1 MKLFILSDELAG
13 NGPVWMNIFWPH
25 YTAYADS
32 VPTVLMSTPY
42 RAPGAGRVGSH
53 WLDWQETRA
62 HGERL
67 CDMVRAERDPA
78 GPNILVVWAINHRD
92 IMRARLLAP
101 VWDLFDVTVL
111 WILDTIHPA
120 HTKLDFIKRF
130 DTIASICGDI
140 GKDFETATGL
150 PVIYMPPHTDVLRH
164 AATGDYRPLDLLV
177 IGRRYTAL
185 YKPIHF
191 HFNTPEQKRFS
202 LDMVTRTRNFAG
214 SAEDECQLL
223 MGAYAR
229 TKISFCFEPSN
240 AHPRFKGYSPMTE
253 RWPHSWASGCTV
265 VGKQPTGR
273 GAADQMDWPE
283 ATIELPEAPEDAIE
297 MVEALLNDTDGLHKR
312 RLRNVA
318 EAARRHD
325 TRRRFNTLL
334 QELDLPIPE
343 RLTDGLQRLDRMSQ
357 DLFEEAA

>member
-25 YTAYADS
+25 YSAFADS
-32 VPTVLMSTPY
+32 VPTVLMNTPY
-42 RAPGAGRVGSH
+42 RQPGAGRIGSRWQD
-53 WLDWQETRA
+53 WLETRSQA
-62 HGERL
+62 PRL
-67 CDMVRAERDPA
+67 CDLVRAERDPT

-92 IMRARLLAP
+92 IMRARLLSP
-101 VWDLFDVTVL
+101 VWDLFDAKVL

-120 HTKLDFIKRF
+120 HTNLDFVKRF

-140 GKDFETATGL
+140 GRDFETATGL
-150 PVIYMPPHTDVLRH
+150 PVIFMPPHTDVLRH
-164 AATGDYRPLDLLV
+164 ATTDAYRPIDLLV
-177 IGRRYTAL
+177 IGRRDAAL

-214 SAEDECQLL
+214 SAEEECQLL

-229 TKISFCFEPSN
+229 AKISFCFEPSA
-240 AHPRFKGYSPMTE
+240 AHSRFRGYSPMTE

-265 VGKQPTGR
+265 VGKRPTGF
-273 GAADQMDWPE
+273 GAAEQMDWE
-283 ATIELPEAPEDAIE
+283 DATIELPDAPEDAI
-297 MVEALLNDTDGLHKR
+297 ALLETLLQDEDGLRRR
-312 RLRNVA
+312 RLRNVS

-325 TRRRFNTLL
+325 TRRRFRKLL
-334 QELDLPIPE
+334 QELDMPVPE
-343 RLTDGLQRLDRMSQ
+343 GLSDGLKRLDRMIEK
-357 DLFEEAA
+357 LFEEAA